1 MNSVRHDA
9 ALQMWAQGWQYMAE
23 DRKSILLRI
32 PPSLWEEITRLAA
45 RDLRSTNAQIEFLLR
60 EAIRQRGG
68 KREEPG
74 DSSGASE
81 HSRDG

>member
-1 MNSVRHDA
+1 MNSARHDA
-9 ALQMWAQGWQYMAE
+9 AKRMWAQGWQNMAE

-32 PPSLWEEITRLAA
+32 PPSLWEEIARLAA

-68 KREEPG
+68 KGEEPG
-74 DSSGASE
+74 DSADASD

>member
-1 MNSVRHDA
+1 MDSARHDA
-9 ALQMWAQGWQYMAE
+9 AQRMWAQGWQYMAE

-32 PPSLWEEITRLAA
+32 PPSLWEEIARLAA

-74 DSSGASE
+74 DSSDASE
-81 HSRDG
+81 HSRGG